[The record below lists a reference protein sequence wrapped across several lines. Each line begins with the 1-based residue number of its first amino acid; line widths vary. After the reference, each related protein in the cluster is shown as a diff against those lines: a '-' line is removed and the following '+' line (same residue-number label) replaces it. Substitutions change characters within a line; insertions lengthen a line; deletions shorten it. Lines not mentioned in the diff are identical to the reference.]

1 MDRKIYDGRV
11 EGISWPTCVCVAVDL
26 HVDLLVE
33 PLATVRTDEGPI
45 VGVSAHVRV

>member
-1 MDRKIYDGRV
+1 MDRKIYDGRM
-11 EGISWPTCVCVAVDL
+11 EGISWPTCVRVTVDL

-45 VGVSAHVRV
+45 IGVSAHVRV

>member
-11 EGISWPTCVCVAVDL
+11 EGISWPTCVRVTVDL

-33 PLATVRTDEGPI
+33 PLATVWTDEGPI
-45 VGVSAHVRV
+45 IGVSAHVRV